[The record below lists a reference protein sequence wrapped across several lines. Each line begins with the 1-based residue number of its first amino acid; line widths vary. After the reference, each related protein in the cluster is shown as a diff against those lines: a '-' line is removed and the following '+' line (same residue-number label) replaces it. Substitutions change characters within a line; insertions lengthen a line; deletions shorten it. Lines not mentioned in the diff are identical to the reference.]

1 MRDTLN
7 GHNLESKIISK
18 VSNLSEVSNFLEI
31 TQMGTTLKRIDIKVK
46 RKQDLRLWK
55 ATTKRNLNMH
65 NLEP

>member
-7 GHNLESKIISK
+7 RHNPESKIISK
-18 VSNLSEVSNFLEI
+18 VSNLPKVSNFLEI
-31 TQMGTTLKRIDIKVK
+31 TQISTTLKRIDIKVK
-46 RKQDLRLWK
+46 KEQDLRLWK